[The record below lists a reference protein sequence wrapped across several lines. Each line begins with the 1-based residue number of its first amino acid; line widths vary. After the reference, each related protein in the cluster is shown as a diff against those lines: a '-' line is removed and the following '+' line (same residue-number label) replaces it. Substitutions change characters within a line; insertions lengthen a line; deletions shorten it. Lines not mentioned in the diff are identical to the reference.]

1 MSIYENYVAPG
12 VKYLTYISF
21 LATVLI
27 LGLQLSKIYR
37 SECRVMVFDALAKPF
52 IPGMI
57 FAILF
62 FWKEIN
68 EFVSRSVLVKPDAP
82 DTKKAPTPAPAPAP
96 APGDE

>member
-21 LATVLI
+21 LATIVI

-37 SECRVMVFDALAKPF
+37 SECRVMIFDALAKPF
-52 IPGMI
+52 IPALV
-57 FAILF
+57 FSILF

-68 EFVSRSVLVKPDAP
+68 EFVSRSVLVSD
-82 DTKKAPTPAPAPAP
+82 KAKSVTPTPSPD
-96 APGDE
+96 DE